1 MNKLFKKFNDEILN
15 VKIGALW
22 TLMQKWSDQFIY
34 QEGEIYQQQMLL
46 PENINIF
53 ETSTNL
59 IFYILYQTNLRIFR
73 GIKLTLEVFVMTGTF
88 WQMNEVKQF
97 RFGSFWRSLSSN
109 FAVYKCN
116 VMCERFQA

>member
-34 QEGEIYQQQMLL
+34 QEEEIYQQQMLL

-88 WQMNEVKQF
+88 WQMNDVKQF
-97 RFGSFWRSLSSN
+97 RFGSF
-109 FAVYKCN
+109 
-116 VMCERFQA
+116 